1 MLGYLRSKWQSLVF
15 RLLFYFLISVLA
27 LAIVLAISFVQGLR
41 PHVQNQILPNVE
53 RYVEYLLND
62 IGDPPDLAVAQRLAD
77 ELPFEIR
84 IEGQGVNWS
93 SNPAVGP
100 ISSYHFE
107 AAPRP
112 YQHVFL
118 SHHRRKELMM
128 IQRQEIQ
135 YLFVVDDS
143 FRSGSE
149 LRHWLLFVFLGA
161 LLLAL
166 YLAIQRLLRPLSSIS
181 EQVRNIGEGDLE
193 QTGDIDASGELGLLA
208 AGIKH
213 MSQQIKSML
222 EGKSG
227 LLLAISHELRSP
239 LTRMRVNLELL
250 EESDYRQKLIADCC
264 EMENLL
270 AAILESEK
278 LASGHAP
285 LSLSPCQ
292 LPELIEQVVAI
303 HPCRRRINCRLS
315 PVEIDVDVLRFKLLL
330 KNLLD
335 NACHYSGDNQGEIEI
350 ALRVDGPAVLLEV
363 SDRGVGIAADELPRL
378 TEAFY
383 RPDSARQRDT
393 GGYGLGLYLCR
404 LIIEAHGGELRID
417 SELGKGTRVIVELP
431 IDNLP
436 HDNS

>member
-1 MLGYLRSKWQSLVF
+1 MLGYLRSKWHSLVF
-15 RLLFYFLISVLA
+15 RLLFYFLISILA
-27 LAIVLAISFVQGLR
+27 IAIVLATSFVQRLR

-84 IEGQGVNWS
+84 IEGRGVNWTS
-93 SNPAVGP
+93 SPALRP

-112 YQHVFL
+112 YEHVLF
-118 SHHRRKELMM
+118 SHHRRKELVM
-128 IQRQEIQ
+128 IERHEIR
-135 YLFVVDDS
+135 YLFVVDDG
-143 FRSGSE
+143 FRRGSE
-149 LRHWLLFVFLGA
+149 RRHWLLFAFFGA
-161 LLLAL
+161 LLIVL
-166 YLAIQRLLRPLSSIS
+166 YLLIRRLLRPLSAIS
-181 EQVRNIGEGDLE
+181 EQVRSIGEGNLE
-193 QTGDIDASGELGLLA
+193 QVADIDASGELGLLA

-227 LLLAISHELRSP
+227 MLLAISHELRSP

-250 EESDYRQKLIADCC
+250 DESDVRQKLIDDCC

-270 AAILESEK
+270 TAILESEK
-278 LASGHAP
+278 LGSGHAP
-285 LSLSPCQ
+285 LSLNSCQ
-292 LPELIEQVVAI
+292 LAELIEEVVAS
-303 HPCRRRINCRLS
+303 HPCRERIGSRLS
-315 PVEIDVDVLRFKLLL
+315 AVELDVDELRIKLLL

-335 NACHYSGDNQGEIEI
+335 NACHYSGDDQSGIEVTLCI
-350 ALRVDGPAVLLEV
+350 DNGAVLLEV
-363 SDRGVGIAADELPRL
+363 SDHGVGIAADDLARL

-383 RPDSARQRDT
+383 RPDSARQRNT

-404 LIIEAHGGELRID
+404 LITEAHGGELRIE
-417 SELGKGTRVIVELP
+417 SEPGEGTRVIVKLP
-431 IDNLP
+431 L
-436 HDNS
+436 DNS

>member
-15 RLLFYFLISVLA
+15 RLLFYFLISILA
-27 LAIVLAISFVQGLR
+27 LAIVLAISFVQRLR

-62 IGDPPDLAVAQRLAD
+62 IGDPPNLTVAQRLAD

-84 IEGQGVNWS
+84 IEGRAVNWS
-93 SNPAVGP
+93 SSPTLRP
-100 ISSYHFE
+100 ISSYHFD
-107 AAPRP
+107 AAPHP
-112 YQHVFL
+112 YEHVFF
-118 SHHRRKELMM
+118 SHHRRKELVM
-128 IQRQEIQ
+128 IERNEIR
-135 YLFVVDDS
+135 YLFVVDDG
-143 FRSGSE
+143 FRRGSE
-149 LRHWLLFVFLGA
+149 RRHWLLFVFLGA
-161 LLLAL
+161 LLIVL
-166 YLAIQRLLRPLSSIS
+166 YLLIRRLLRPLSVIS
-181 EQVRNIGEGDLE
+181 EQVRRIGEGNLE
-193 QTGDIDASGELGLLA
+193 QATIDASGELGLLA

-227 LLLAISHELRSP
+227 MLLAISHELRSP

-250 EESDYRQKLIADCC
+250 DESDLRQKLIDDCC

-278 LASGHAP
+278 LGSGHAP
-285 LSLSPCQ
+285 LSLNSCK
-292 LPELIEQVVAI
+292 LAKLIEEVVAN
-303 HPCRRRINCRLS
+303 HPCRERISSRLCA
-315 PVEIDVDVLRFKLLL
+315 VEVDVDELRLKLLL

-335 NACHYSGDNQGEIEI
+335 NACHYSGDDQGEIEVT
-350 ALRVDGPAVLLEV
+350 LRIDGCAVLLEV
-363 SDRGVGIAADELPRL
+363 SDRGVGIAADDLVRL

-404 LIIEAHGGELRID
+404 LITEAHGGELRID
-417 SELGKGTRVIVELP
+417 SEPGKGTRVIVKLP
-431 IDNLP
+431 L
-436 HDNS
+436 DNS

>member
-1 MLGYLRSKWQSLVF
+1 MLNYLRSKWQSLVF
-15 RLLFYFLISVLA
+15 RLLFYFLISILA
-27 LAIVLAISFVQGLR
+27 LAIVLAISFVQRLR

-93 SNPAVGP
+93 STPALRP

-107 AAPRP
+107 AASLP
-112 YQHVFL
+112 YEHVYF
-118 SHHRRKELMM
+118 SHHRRQELVM
-128 IQRQEIQ
+128 IQRHEMR
-135 YLFVVDDS
+135 YLFVVDDG
-143 FRSGSE
+143 FRRGSE
-149 LRHWLLFVFLGA
+149 RRHWLLFVFIGA
-161 LLLAL
+161 LLIVL
-166 YLAIQRLLRPLSSIS
+166 YLLIRRLLRPLGAIS
-181 EQVRNIGEGDLE
+181 EQVRSIGEGDLE
-193 QTGDIDASGELGLLA
+193 QAADIDASGELGTLA
-208 AGIKH
+208 VGIKH

-227 LLLAISHELRSP
+227 MLLAISHELRSP

-250 EESDYRQKLIADCC
+250 GESDIRRKLIEDCC

-278 LASGHAP
+278 LGGHAP
-285 LSLSPCQ
+285 LSLSSCQ
-292 LPELIEQVVAI
+292 LAKLIEEVVAN
-303 HPCRRRINCRLS
+303 HPCRERINSRLLA
-315 PVEIDVDVLRFKLLL
+315 VELDVDELRLKLLL

-335 NACHYSGDNQGEIEI
+335 NACHYSGDDQGEIEVT
-350 ALRVDGPAVLLEV
+350 LRIDDSAVLLEV
-363 SDRGVGIAADELPRL
+363 SDRGVGIAADDLARL

-404 LIIEAHGGELRID
+404 LITEAHGGELGID
-417 SELGKGTRVIVELP
+417 SEPGKGTRVIVKLP
-431 IDNLP
+431 L
-436 HDNS
+436 DNS

>member
-15 RLLFYFLISVLA
+15 RLLFYFLISILA
-27 LAIVLAISFVQGLR
+27 LAIVLAISFVQRLR

-62 IGDPPDLAVAQRLAD
+62 IGDPPNLTVAQRLAD

-84 IEGQGVNWS
+84 IEGRAVNWS
-93 SNPAVGP
+93 SSPALRP
-100 ISSYHFE
+100 ISSYHFD
-107 AAPRP
+107 AAPHP
-112 YQHVFL
+112 YEHVFF
-118 SHHRRKELMM
+118 SHHRRKELVM
-128 IQRQEIQ
+128 IERNEIR
-135 YLFVVDDS
+135 YLFVVDDG
-143 FRSGSE
+143 FRRGSE
-149 LRHWLLFVFLGA
+149 RRHWLLFVFLGA
-161 LLLAL
+161 LLIVL
-166 YLAIQRLLRPLSSIS
+166 YLLIRRLLRPLSVIS
-181 EQVRNIGEGDLE
+181 EQVRRIGEGNLE
-193 QTGDIDASGELGLLA
+193 QATIDASGELGLLA

-227 LLLAISHELRSP
+227 MLLAISHELRSP

-250 EESDYRQKLIADCC
+250 DESDLRQKLIDDCC

-278 LASGHAP
+278 LGSGHAP
-285 LSLSPCQ
+285 LSLNSCQ
-292 LPELIEQVVAI
+292 LAKLIEEVVAN
-303 HPCRRRINCRLS
+303 HPCRERISSRLCA
-315 PVEIDVDVLRFKLLL
+315 VEVDVDELRLKLLL

-335 NACHYSGDNQGEIEI
+335 NACHYSGDDQGEIEVT
-350 ALRVDGPAVLLEV
+350 LRIDGCAVLLEV
-363 SDRGVGIAADELPRL
+363 SDRGVGIAADDLVRL

-404 LIIEAHGGELRID
+404 LITEAHGGELRID
-417 SELGKGTRVIVELP
+417 SEPGKGTRVIVQLP
-431 IDNLP
+431 LDN
-436 HDNS
+436 N

>member
-15 RLLFYFLISVLA
+15 RLLFYFLISILA
-27 LAIVLAISFVQGLR
+27 LAIVLAISFVQRLR

-62 IGDPPDLAVAQRLAD
+62 IGDPPNLTVAQRLAD

-84 IEGQGVNWS
+84 IEGRAVNWS
-93 SNPAVGP
+93 SSPALRP
-100 ISSYHFE
+100 ISSYHFD
-107 AAPRP
+107 AAPHP
-112 YQHVFL
+112 YEHVFF
-118 SHHRRKELMM
+118 SHHRRKELVM
-128 IQRQEIQ
+128 IERNEIR
-135 YLFVVDDS
+135 YLFVVDDG
-143 FRSGSE
+143 FRRGSE
-149 LRHWLLFVFLGA
+149 RRHWLLFVFLGA
-161 LLLAL
+161 LLIVL
-166 YLAIQRLLRPLSSIS
+166 YLLIRRLLRPLSVIS
-181 EQVRNIGEGDLE
+181 EQVRRIGEGNLE
-193 QTGDIDASGELGLLA
+193 QATIDASGELGLLA

-227 LLLAISHELRSP
+227 MLLAISHELRSP

-250 EESDYRQKLIADCC
+250 DESDLRQKLIDDCC

-278 LASGHAP
+278 LGSGHAP
-285 LSLSPCQ
+285 LSLSSCQ
-292 LPELIEQVVAI
+292 LAKLIEEVVTN
-303 HPCRRRINCRLS
+303 HPCRERISSRLCA
-315 PVEIDVDVLRFKLLL
+315 VEVDVDELRLKLLL

-335 NACHYSGDNQGEIEI
+335 NACHYSGDDQGEIEVT
-350 ALRVDGPAVLLEV
+350 LRIDGCAVLLEV
-363 SDRGVGIAADELPRL
+363 SDRGVGIAADDLVRL

-404 LIIEAHGGELRID
+404 LITEAHGGELRID
-417 SELGKGTRVIVELP
+417 SEPGKGTRVIVKLP
-431 IDNLP
+431 LDN
-436 HDNS
+436 N

>member
-15 RLLFYFLISVLA
+15 RLLFYFLISILA
-27 LAIVLAISFVQGLR
+27 LAIVLAISFVQRLR

-62 IGDPPDLAVAQRLAD
+62 IGDPPNLTVAQRLAD

-84 IEGQGVNWS
+84 IEGRAVNWS
-93 SNPAVGP
+93 SSPALRP
-100 ISSYHFE
+100 ISSYHFD
-107 AAPRP
+107 AAPHP
-112 YQHVFL
+112 YEHVFF
-118 SHHRRKELMM
+118 SHHRRKELVM
-128 IQRQEIQ
+128 IERNEIR
-135 YLFVVDDS
+135 YLFVVDDG
-143 FRSGSE
+143 FRRGSE
-149 LRHWLLFVFLGA
+149 RRHWLLFVFLGA
-161 LLLAL
+161 LLIVL
-166 YLAIQRLLRPLSSIS
+166 YLLIRRLLRPLSVIS
-181 EQVRNIGEGDLE
+181 EQVRRIGEGNLE
-193 QTGDIDASGELGLLA
+193 QATIDASGELGLLA

-227 LLLAISHELRSP
+227 MLLAISHELRSP

-250 EESDYRQKLIADCC
+250 DESDLRQKLIDDCC

-278 LASGHAP
+278 LGSGHAP
-285 LSLSPCQ
+285 LSLNSCQ
-292 LPELIEQVVAI
+292 LAKLIEEVVAN
-303 HPCRRRINCRLS
+303 HPCRERISSRLCA
-315 PVEIDVDVLRFKLLL
+315 VEVDVDELRLKLLL

-335 NACHYSGDNQGEIEI
+335 NACHYSGDDQGEIEVT
-350 ALRVDGPAVLLEV
+350 LRIDGCAVLLEV
-363 SDRGVGIAADELPRL
+363 SDRGVGIAADDLVRL

-404 LIIEAHGGELRID
+404 LITEAHGGELRID
-417 SELGKGTRVIVELP
+417 SEPGKGTRVIVKLP
-431 IDNLP
+431 L
-436 HDNS
+436 DNS

>member
-15 RLLFYFLISVLA
+15 RLLFYFLISILA
-27 LAIVLAISFVQGLR
+27 LAIVLAISFVQRLR

-62 IGDPPDLAVAQRLAD
+62 IGDPPNLTVAQRLAD

-84 IEGQGVNWS
+84 IEGRAVNWS
-93 SNPAVGP
+93 SSPALRP
-100 ISSYHFE
+100 ISSYHFD
-107 AAPRP
+107 AAPHP
-112 YQHVFL
+112 YEHVFF
-118 SHHRRKELMM
+118 SHHRRKELVM
-128 IQRQEIQ
+128 IERNEIR
-135 YLFVVDDS
+135 YLFVVDDG
-143 FRSGSE
+143 FRRGSE
-149 LRHWLLFVFLGA
+149 RRHWLLFVFLGA
-161 LLLAL
+161 LLIVL
-166 YLAIQRLLRPLSSIS
+166 YLLIRRLLRPLSVIS
-181 EQVRNIGEGDLE
+181 EQVRRIGEGNLE
-193 QTGDIDASGELGLLA
+193 QATIDASGELGLLA

-227 LLLAISHELRSP
+227 MLLAISHELRSP

-250 EESDYRQKLIADCC
+250 DESDLRQKLIDDCC

-278 LASGHAP
+278 LGSGHAP
-285 LSLSPCQ
+285 LSLNSCQ
-292 LPELIEQVVAI
+292 LAKLIEEVVAN
-303 HPCRRRINCRLS
+303 HPCRERISSRLCA
-315 PVEIDVDVLRFKLLL
+315 VEVDVDELRLKLLL

-335 NACHYSGDNQGEIEI
+335 NACHYSGDDQGEIEVT
-350 ALRVDGPAVLLEV
+350 LRIDGCAVLLEV
-363 SDRGVGIAADELPRL
+363 SDRGVGIAADDLVRL

-404 LIIEAHGGELRID
+404 LITEAHGGELRID
-417 SELGKGTRVIVELP
+417 SEPGKGTRVIVKLP
-431 IDNLP
+431 LDN
-436 HDNS
+436 N

>member
-1 MLGYLRSKWQSLVF
+1 MLNYVRAKWHSLVF
-15 RLLFYFLISVLA
+15 RLLFYFLISILA
-27 LAIVLAISFVQGLR
+27 LAIVLAISFVQRLR

-53 RYVEYLLND
+53 RYIEYLLSD
-62 IGDPPDLAVAQRLAD
+62 IGDPPDLTVAQRLAD

-84 IEGQGVNWS
+84 IEGRGVAWS
-93 SNPAVGP
+93 SSPALRS
-100 ISSYHFE
+100 IASYHFE
-107 AAPRP
+107 VAPAP
-112 YQHVFL
+112 YQHVYF
-118 SHHRRKELMM
+118 SHHRRKELVM
-128 IQRQEIQ
+128 IQRQGIQ
-135 YLFVVDDS
+135 YLFVVDDG

-149 LRHWLLFVFLGA
+149 RRHWLLFVFLGG
-161 LLLAL
+161 LLLVL
-166 YLAIQRLLRPLSSIS
+166 YLLIRRLLRPLTAIS
-181 EQVRNIGEGDLE
+181 EQVTRIGEGDLE

-222 EGKSG
+222 EGKSA

-250 EESDYRQKLIADCC
+250 EESETRQQLIDDCC

-285 LSLSPCQ
+285 LSLTACQ
-292 LPELIEQVVAI
+292 LSRLVEEVVAV
-303 HPCRRRINCRLS
+303 HPCRGRISSRLS
-315 PVEIDVDVLRFKLLL
+315 AVEADVDELRFKLLL

-335 NACHYSGDNQGEIEI
+335 NACHYSADNLGEIEVS
-350 ALRVDGPAVLLEV
+350 LRIEDGAVLLQV
-363 SDRGVGIAADELPRL
+363 SDQGVGIAADELPRL
-378 TEAFY
+378 TGAFY

-404 LIIEAHGGELRID
+404 LIIEAHGGELHIE
-417 SELGKGTRVIVELP
+417 SEPGKGTHVIVELP
-431 IDNLP
+431 L
-436 HDNS
+436 DNS